1 MKYAK
6 PAPQAKTSFFQSGN
20 ALKNDENWSKYVIL
34 IVFTVLRQNTYG
46 KSRSVGSFTH
56 YRPTELKIWY
66 LGGTNNGTSRGPVQ
80 YASMNEWRSEE
91 FDFVSTSRLNLKGDT
106 LRSLILRTGVLTFP
120 RIVRGP

>member
-1 MKYAK
+1 MSATGVPDRSIQGRAKSRSWCPPNTDREIFEISVGGGSRIKYAK

-66 LGGTNNGTSRGPVQ
+66 LGGTNNGTSRGP
-80 YASMNEWRSEE
+80 AE
-91 FDFVSTSRLNLKGDT
+91 T
-106 LRSLILRTGVLTFP
+106 LISN
-120 RIVRGP
+120 

>member
-6 PAPQAKTSFFQSGN
+6 PAPQAKTSFFQSEN

-66 LGGTNNGTSRGPVQ
+66 LGAPTMG
-80 YASMNEWRSEE
+80 
-91 FDFVSTSRLNLKGDT
+91 
-106 LRSLILRTGVLTFP
+106 LRAAQVFRCQNVKNSAV
-120 RIVRGP
+120 IVIEKT